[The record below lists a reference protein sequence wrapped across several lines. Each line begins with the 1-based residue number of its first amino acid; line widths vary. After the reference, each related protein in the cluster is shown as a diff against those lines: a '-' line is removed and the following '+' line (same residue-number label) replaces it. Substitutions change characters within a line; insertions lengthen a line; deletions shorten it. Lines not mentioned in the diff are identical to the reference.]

1 MLEDGASFDYE
12 KGYFGSVVLSF
23 FKTSDSQTGAGRKKR
38 GIEDDGTGV
47 EVELAFRSSSV
58 LAPDIDT
65 MFDSGN
71 ITDLIGTSKSS
82 EALCD
87 EATLDYDKG
96 VLVLKNSDSG
106 SVPVGMKAYFDCVT
120 GFVMNRTY
128 DKTKLGLGVSCLR
141 HCYNRLMLYYYCRLL
156 VVTRVSGR
164 LMWICRVLLAANR
177 HQCVQDQQKQ
187 TLMVQWY

>member
-1 MLEDGASFDYE
+1 MLENGASLNYE
-12 KGYFGSVVLSF
+12 KGYYGSVVLSF

-38 GIEDDGTGV
+38 GIKEDGTGV

-96 VLVLKNSDSG
+96 GLVLKNSDSG
-106 SVPVGMKAYFDCVT
+106 TVPVGMKAYFDCVT
-120 GFVMNRTY
+120 GFVMSRTY
-128 DKTKLGLGVSCLR
+128 DKTKLGLGVSYLKQ
-141 HCYNRLMLYYYCRLL
+141 CYNKLMLYDHCRLL
-156 VVTRVSGR
+156 VVTGESGR
-164 LMWICRVLLAANR
+164 LMWICKVLMDAQR
-177 HQCVQDQQKQ
+177 HQCVQEQQKQ